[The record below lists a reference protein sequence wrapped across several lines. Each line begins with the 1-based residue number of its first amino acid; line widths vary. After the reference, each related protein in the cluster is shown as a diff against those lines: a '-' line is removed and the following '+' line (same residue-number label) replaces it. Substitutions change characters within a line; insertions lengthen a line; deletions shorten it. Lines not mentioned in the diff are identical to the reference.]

1 MVVSLKH
8 KFASAKSDGVDTTLV
23 RPSNWNDDHDLTLAA
38 SKLLGRATA
47 SAGAAEEVTVGTSL
61 SLDAASQTLRRAA
74 LTGDVTAS
82 VDSNATTIATGAV
95 TAAKIGSGAATLA
108 KLDTTGSSGQVLTAQ
123 GSGVAPIWAAASGS
137 GFTEAIETLFEASG
151 TYTPNANGKFYEVVC
166 IGGGASASQAN
177 ADATPVRGTSGA
189 GGGGTLVDF
198 TKAQMGNTAITVTVG
213 AGGLMSTGGMLAG
226 GASSFGSYITTNGG
240 SANNVGGT
248 VTVNTG
254 TANISRA
261 GNTANNTNMVSGFSI
276 RPYSGPTSAGTTGNT
291 SYAAGGTNA
300 SLPGSG
306 GGAGIAQGTANVNRS
321 SNGGAGGPGLIIVR
335 EYI

>member
-123 GSGVAPIWAAASGS
+123 GSGVAPIWAAAAGGGIASVQTEF
-137 GFTEAIETLFEASG
+137 FTASG
-151 TYTPNANGKFYEVVC
+151 TWTKPANLVEAHVYAV
-166 IGGGASASQAN
+166 
-177 ADATPVRGTSGA
+177 
-189 GGGGTLVDF
+189 GGGGH
-198 TKAQMGNTAITVTVG
+198 GGSSTA
-213 AGGLMSTGGMLAG
+213 AGTNN
-226 GASSFGSYITTNGG
+226 NGG
-240 SANNVGGT
+240 SGG
-248 VTVNTG
+248 
-254 TANISRA
+254 
-261 GNTANNTNMVSGFSI
+261 SG
-276 RPYSGPTSAGTTGNT
+276 
-291 SYAAGGTNA
+291 
-300 SLPGSG
+300 GSG
-306 GGAGIAQGTANVNRS
+306 GGTYEIFSSADLTGTNTVTVTIGAAGSPGGATSFGALSNANGGNAGTSATTNNSGSQGTGGNGVGGDTNYTGDTGVTSRMTSTKLPILGIRGSGGVGTAQGTGAAIPGQQGIS
-321 SNGGAGGPGLIIVR
+321 GGIVVIS
-335 EYI
+335 YLSA